1 MIHIKMKM
9 NMKMIE
15 VNELCKFCN
24 GVMIIDKILYE
35 TLTRKKVKLKCKNC
49 NIEYQKDLNK

>member
-1 MIHIKMKM
+1 
-9 NMKMIE
+9 MKMIE